1 MLLTWRSFRKRL
13 RDVLHLA
20 DTPPRRLA
28 ASLAVGVFISCTPFY
43 GFHTLLAIATAYLF
57 RLNKA
62 AIITGA
68 WLNLPWFAPFVYGVS
83 LKVGQFILTGGE
95 GLQFLKGLSLGEV
108 SAMIEPYL
116 SMGQIKEGFL
126 TFSKLMFVLS
136 KPLFVGTTV
145 LGAFLALV
153 TYVVSLSAI
162 QKIRQLQ
169 AEAGRSREP

>member
-1 MLLTWRSFRKRL
+1 MHLTWRSFRKRL

-43 GFHTLLAIATAYLF
+43 GFHTLLAILMAYLF

-83 LKVGQFILTGGE
+83 LKVGEFILTEGE
-95 GLQFLKGLSLGEV
+95 GLQFLRGLSLREL

-116 SMGQIKEGFL
+116 SMDQIKEGFL
-126 TFSKLMFVLS
+126 TFSKLMFEAS

-145 LGAFLALV
+145 VGAFLALI
-153 TYVVSLSAI
+153 TYVAALNAI
-162 QKIRQLQ
+162 QKLRQLQ
-169 AEAGRSREP
+169 AEASRSQEP